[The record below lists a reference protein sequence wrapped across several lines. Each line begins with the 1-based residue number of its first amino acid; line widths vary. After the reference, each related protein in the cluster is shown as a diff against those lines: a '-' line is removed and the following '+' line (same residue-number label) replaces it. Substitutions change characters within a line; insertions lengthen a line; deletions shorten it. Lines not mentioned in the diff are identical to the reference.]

1 MALSLD
7 LRQRALAALRGAVAA
22 QLQREVAA
30 MNVGNFIVR
39 PKRKLVETYAKPE
52 AWETLGEDARHVL
65 ADEVANLPA
74 ELDAERLEAKQF
86 DMLMLDLQLCLLKRQ
101 AGFAKLKKQ
110 ALEIATA
117 LEEQASIPI
126 IHAELPLI
134 QELQTDAWWQDVT
147 GRADAARP
155 LWSKQLQTAA
165 LRSPTD
171 VPTTIECAT
180 ATSRR
185 SFTEI
190 TNGNQPPY
198 GMSRG
203 GSDRR

>member
-1 MALSLD
+1 MADSLSARLFKARLKLVAALD
-7 LRQRALAALRGAVAA
+7 EAEAPEGAPSELRGAVGG

-30 MNVGNFIVR
+30 MNVDNFIVR
-39 PKRKLVETYAKPE
+39 PKRKLVETYAKPQ

-86 DMLMLDLQLCLLKRQ
+86 DMLMLDLQFCLLKRQ

-155 LWSKQLQTAA
+155 LWSK
-165 LRSPTD
+165 
-171 VPTTIECAT
+171 
-180 ATSRR
+180 
-185 SFTEI
+185 
-190 TNGNQPPY
+190 
-198 GMSRG
+198 
-203 GSDRR
+203 